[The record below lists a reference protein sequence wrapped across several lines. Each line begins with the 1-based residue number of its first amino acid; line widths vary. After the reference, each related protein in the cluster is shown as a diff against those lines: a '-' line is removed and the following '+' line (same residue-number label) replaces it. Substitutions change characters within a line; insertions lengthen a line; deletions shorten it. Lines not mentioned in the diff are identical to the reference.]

1 MAGLSNIASVGLD
14 LALSQQAQR
23 NEDKRLKDERDTR
36 IAALADQTAR
46 IERAERDALR
56 RRVAALRARAGAGG
70 TGATGGSID
79 AVVRGL
85 ERDTTDE
92 IGGAR
97 RRAAAG
103 IDEIRA
109 RASEN
114 RRRNLLD
121 FTSSISGLVSG
132 GGSRRSLLG

>member
-23 NEDKRLKDERDTR
+23 NEDKRLKD
-36 IAALADQTAR
+36 
-46 IERAERDALR
+46 
-56 RRVAALRARAGAGG
+56 
-70 TGATGGSID
+70 
-79 AVVRGL
+79 